1 MFGEFKRCVNRWRF
15 KRSIRRLRGQPF
27 CLISNNCLG
36 RRLYQILGRDY
47 NTPFVGLF
55 MMPECFTELVVHFEE
70 YMSRDLQFVNESKY
84 SNHNQQRKTG
94 KRYPIGIIGN
104 AEIHFLHYESEQ
116 EALEKWNRR
125 KSRIDYKHL
134 YYVMVANGPY
144 DDAMLVQFAGT
155 DAENKVCFSRD
166 NELQLPT
173 AVYVPSEDPDMGN
186 LYSQYQRFVGYFDF
200 ADWMLSGKPSDR
212 S

>member
-1 MFGEFKRCVNRWRF
+1 MLNKLRRRVNRWRF
-15 KRSIRRLRGQPF
+15 KRSIRRLRRSEF

-55 MMPECFTELVVHFEE
+55 MMPGCFTELVVNFEE
-70 YMSRDLQFVNESKY
+70 YMSREIQFVDESKY
-84 SNHNQQRKTG
+84 PSHNQQRSTG
-94 KRYPIGIIGN
+94 KRYPIGLIGH
-104 AEIHFLHYESEQ
+104 AEIHFLHYESES

-125 KSRIDYKHL
+125 KSRIDYQHL

-144 DDAMLVQFAGT
+144 DEAMLAKFVGA
-155 DAENKVCFSRD
+155 DARNKVCFHREGSRS
-166 NELQLPT
+166 LP
-173 AVYVPSEDPDMGN
+173 AGAYVPSEDPNMGN

-200 ADWMLSGKPSDR
+200 ADWMLGK
-212 S
+212 